1 MDIFSLCN
9 LKTQITILKLTQI
22 PRIFHVFQSGIIK
35 RCNDFI
41 GIIRRTI
48 IHNNNFDMR
57 VGLIQCTFNSPIHHI
72 CPIICWYANRDKCS
86 IIHVNINLSSIIASL
101 GQKVFSYLE
110 YRIHLSG
117 EGFVC
122 FIIRLHFLRKRGNFN
137 NKSSLLRYRNVYSLL
152 NPINFV
158 HLKISIVGG
167 GYVGLVSAVCFA
179 ELGYSVVIIEKD
191 PQKVKS
197 INDGI
202 PPIYETGLETYLK
215 SNVKKNLTASASYH
229 EILNTDITIICVGTP
244 DREDGSANLDYI
256 SQASES
262 IGDILQDKGTN
273 HLILVKSTVPPGTTQ
288 NLVIPITRS
297 ASKNNKNLS
306 FGVNPEFL
314 REAGRLKIFSIR
326 IDCDWL

>member
-1 MDIFSLCN
+1 MILQKRYTNTRKIGFNVIIRMKYMDIFSLCN

-122 FIIRLHFLRKRGNFN
+122 FIIRLHFLRKRGQFQII
-137 NKSSLLRYRNVYSLL
+137 K
-152 NPINFV
+152 
-158 HLKISIVGG
+158 
-167 GYVGLVSAVCFA
+167 AVCC
-179 ELGYSVVIIEKD
+179 VIEMY
-191 PQKVKS
+191 
-197 INDGI
+197 I
-202 PPIYETGLETYLK
+202 PCSTQL
-215 SNVKKNLTASASYH
+215 
-229 EILNTDITIICVGTP
+229 
-244 DREDGSANLDYI
+244 I
-256 SQASES
+256 SC
-262 IGDILQDKGTN
+262 I
-273 HLILVKSTVPPGTTQ
+273 
-288 NLVIPITRS
+288 
-297 ASKNNKNLS
+297 
-306 FGVNPEFL
+306 
-314 REAGRLKIFSIR
+314 
-326 IDCDWL
+326 